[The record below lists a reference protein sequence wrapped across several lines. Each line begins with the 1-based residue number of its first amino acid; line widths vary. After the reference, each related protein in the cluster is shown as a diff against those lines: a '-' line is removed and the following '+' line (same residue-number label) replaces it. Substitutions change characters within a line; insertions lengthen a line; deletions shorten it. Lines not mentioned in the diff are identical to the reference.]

1 MKEKVKMSSIKVI
14 KHLKNSWIKVK
25 RSELPQ
31 QMESLVPF
39 LSDGTGVKTPF
50 RGVLKYRSEVFIPM
64 DCFHLFI
71 MYLDRPVSMPLS
83 PEISHRLFSFVHIQV
98 KVRLVKPFCKVIE
111 GCTVTI
117 LCSQTEKK

>member
-1 MKEKVKMSSIKVI
+1 MKENVKMLSMKVI

-50 RGVLKYRSEVFIPM
+50 RGVLKDRSEVFIPM

-71 MYLDRPVSMPLS
+71 MYLDRPVSMPLKWRPVS
-83 PEISHRLFSFVHIQV
+83 MLLKSAIVSLV
-98 KVRLVKPFCKVIE
+98 LVKF
-111 GCTVTI
+111 
-117 LCSQTEKK
+117 S

>member
-1 MKEKVKMSSIKVI
+1 MKENVKMLSMKVI

-31 QMESLVPF
+31 QMKSLVPF

-64 DCFHLFI
+64 DYFHLFI

-83 PEISHRLFSFVHIQV
+83 PEISHCLFSFGQIQL
-98 KVRLVKPFCKVIE
+98 KVRLITPFCKVIE

-117 LCSQTEKK
+117 SQKEKK